1 MTKKWSNLHYPYGTA
16 TPINFLIIS
25 LSLTVSLSPRYEC
38 MSSSAS
44 TSWNEV
50 DVEGGSVDQN
60 SNSEALLTSSIDDT
74 FTEKQVSVFNSH
86 LHYEC
91 LKLPVKGDVKEQM

>member
-1 MTKKWSNLHYPYGTA
+1 M
-16 TPINFLIIS
+16 
-25 LSLTVSLSPRYEC
+25 
-38 MSSSAS
+38 
-44 TSWNEV
+44 

>member
-1 MTKKWSNLHYPYGTA
+1 
-16 TPINFLIIS
+16 
-25 LSLTVSLSPRYEC
+25 

-86 LHYEC
+86 LHILIFSSPSLVAPAE
-91 LKLPVKGDVKEQM
+91 VWRAGVGDLHRQAVWQQQQGAQGGGARGVQG